1 MMGDTVPL
9 RRERMFNIP
18 AVVLVLCAILL
29 AIQAI
34 ESLSTSETDFRLLV
48 RFAFV
53 PGRFTFAFDPDG
65 VSAALNQIAAAD
77 EFRALQLK
85 QFVEDGSA
93 QWWTLVTYAL
103 LHGGWLHVGLNC
115 LWLVAFGGAVAKR
128 LSASRFLG
136 FLLVCTVAGALA
148 HYLSHPADL
157 EPVVGASAAVSG
169 TMGAT
174 VRFMFQLTRD
184 PGAEGAELPAIL
196 RLRQVAT
203 DRRCLAF
210 IAVWFFSN
218 LVFGVSGA
226 MPGTGGA
233 PVAWEAH
240 VGGFLAGLLLY
251 GLFDHPA
258 QRATIPA
265 RPGPTLPSDG
275 GLPPAPREP

>member
-1 MMGDTVPL
+1 MMGDTAPL

-18 AVVLVLCAILL
+18 AVVLALCAILL
-29 AIQAI
+29 AIQAM
-34 ESLSTSETDFRLLV
+34 ESLSTSETNFRLLV

-65 VSAALNQIAAAD
+65 VSAALNQIAAVD

-85 QFVEDGSA
+85 QFVEDGSV
-93 QWWTLVTYAL
+93 QWWTAVTYAF
-103 LHGGWLHVGLNC
+103 LHGGWVHVGLNC

-128 LSASRFLG
+128 LSAARFLG
-136 FLLVCTVAGALA
+136 FLLVCTLAGALA
-148 HYLSHPADL
+148 HYLAHPADL

-169 TMGAT
+169 AMGAA
-174 VRFMFQLTRD
+174 VRFMFQLVSRD
-184 PGAEGAELPAIL
+184 LLSDGGGGSPAVLP
-196 RLRQVAT
+196 LRQVVT
-203 DRRCLAF
+203 DRRCLTF
-210 IAVWFFSN
+210 IAIWFFSN

-251 GLFDHPA
+251 GLFDRPA
-258 QRATIPA
+258 TREA
-265 RPGPTLPSDG
+265 LPSTDATSPPDD
-275 GLPPAPREP
+275 GLPREL